1 MRTTDLRRYAAP
13 MAKPSCA
20 QEHAADA
27 HSVPRAPG
35 GRTRL
40 QPLFIIAAAYV
51 AVGANIQGFRALFPA
66 VLQDFTISRGQA
78 GLYTSFFFLSA
89 TGAALLAGRAIDRL
103 GAKSGLLLGVGC
115 VGVLMTLHALA
126 PWYGVLLALA
136 FAAGAGFSVITPAV
150 NLGVMEV
157 VSGGRRALY
166 MGIAHSGGAVGG
178 FAGAILL
185 PLVGALVGWRGAVIA
200 SGAFALLMGLT
211 IQLFYRGGKR
221 QVATDL
227 PDQPRLSQVL
237 LGVAKDR
244 RLLRVGLFGLC
255 LGMTMSAVSTHFA
268 LFLHQDLG
276 LSETWAGL
284 GLAALLLGGIVGPPG
299 WGWVSD
305 AALKG
310 DRRRGLSLL
319 GVAAAVMC
327 LAFGLVVAT
336 LPMPLPLLL
345 LLAVALGFVSFS
357 GPGLYFTTVSEMAPA
372 GRTGVTTGLALIFAR
387 VGVMLSPPLFGA
399 LADLT
404 TTYQASWLALAGVI
418 LLFTGAYRFLSR

>member
-1 MRTTDLRRYAAP
+1 MP
-13 MAKPSCA
+13 KPSCT
-20 QEHAADA
+20 QQSAANP
-27 HSVPRAPG
+27 HSVPHAPV

-66 VLQDFTISRGQA
+66 VLQDFTISRGEA

-115 VGVLMTLHALA
+115 VGLLMALHAIA
-126 PWYGVLLALA
+126 PWYGLLLALA

-150 NLGVMEV
+150 NLGVMEAV
-157 VSGGRRALY
+157 TSGRRALY
-166 MGIAHSGGAVGG
+166 MGVAHSGGAVGG
-178 FAGAILL
+178 FVGAILL
-185 PLVGALVGWRGAVIA
+185 PVVGSALGWRGAVMV

-211 IQLFYRGGKR
+211 IQLFYHGGKR
-221 QVATDL
+221 QVSADL
-227 PDQPRLSQVL
+227 PDQPKLSEVL
-237 LGVAKDR
+237 LGVVKDK
-244 RLLRVGLFGLC
+244 RLLRVGMFGLC

-305 AALKG
+305 ALLGG

-319 GVAAAVMC
+319 GVGAAMMC
-327 LAFGLVVAT
+327 LVFGLLVGSVQ
-336 LPMPLPLLL
+336 LPLVLL
-345 LLAVALGFVSFS
+345 LILAVVLGFVTFS
-357 GPGLYFTTVSEMAPA
+357 GPGLYFTTVSEMAPT
-372 GRTGVTTGLALIFAR
+372 GRTGVTSGLALIFAR
-387 VGVMLSPPLFGA
+387 VGIMLSPPLFGA

-404 TTYQASWLALAGVI
+404 DTYQASWLALAAVA
-418 LLFTGAYRFLSR
+418 LSFTGLYRFLSRSESRKGASPL